1 MSITQIVHDTLSTNL
16 LCGVLTLAAVMLSPN
31 LAAAQDWDLLD
42 AVLAQYVSPVQREG
56 VHFNGVD
63 YEALAKDS
71 RYPQLL
77 AQLENADPEA
87 LSSKQERLAFYINA
101 YNVYAIKMV
110 IDNMPLESIRDAG
123 SLFSPVWKKP
133 VGKIAGKPVTL
144 DQIEHAILRSMGE
157 PRIHF
162 AIVCASLS
170 CPNLRQE
177 AYRAVSIEQ
186 QLEDQT
192 QKFLEDDTKG
202 LVVAGSRVRLSQIF
216 DWFEEDFEA
225 IGGIEAFIRRYRD
238 LPEQIS
244 WRANLPYDWDLNH
257 Q

>member
-1 MSITQIVHDTLSTNL
+1 MPITQLVHDTLSTNV
-16 LCGVLTLAAVMLSPN
+16 LCGALTLAAVLLSPN
-31 LAAAQDWDLLD
+31 AAQAADWNLLD
-42 AVLAQYVSPVQREG
+42 AVLEQYVAPAQRAG
-56 VHFNGVD
+56 IRFHGVD
-63 YEALAKDS
+63 YESLAKDS
-71 RYPQLL
+71 RYGQLL
-77 AQLENADPEA
+77 TQIETTEPATLTNRE
-87 LSSKQERLAFYINA
+87 ERLAFYINA

-110 IDNMPLESIRDAG
+110 IDNMPMDSIRDAG
-123 SLFSPVWKKP
+123 SLFTPVWKKP
-133 VGKIAGKPVTL
+133 AGYIAGEPVTL

-177 AYRAVSIEQ
+177 AYRAEKLEQ
-186 QLEDQT
+186 QLEDQAER
-192 QKFLEDDTKG
+192 FLHDDTKG
-202 LVVAGSRVRLSQIF
+202 LAIEGSRVRLSQIF

-225 IGGIEAFIRRYRD
+225 AGGVEAFVRRYHA

>member
-1 MSITQIVHDTLSTNL
+1 MSITQFMHDTQSISVLW
-16 LCGVLTLAAVMLSPN
+16 GGLTLAALLLSPN
-31 LAAAQDWDLLD
+31 AAQAGDWDLLD
-42 AVLAQYVSPVQREG
+42 AVLAQYVAPVQRADIRF
-56 VHFNGVD
+56 HGVD
-63 YEALAKDS
+63 YGALAVDP

-77 AQLENADPEA
+77 TQIEASKPDQMHNAD
-87 LSSKQERLAFYINA
+87 ERLAFYINA

-110 IDNMPLESIRDAG
+110 IDNLPMDSIRDAG
-123 SLFSPVWKKP
+123 SLFTSVWKKP
-133 VGKIAGKPVTL
+133 VGNIAGEPVTL
-144 DQIEHAILRSMGE
+144 DEIEHAILRPMGE

-177 AYRAVSIEQ
+177 AYRAEKLEE
-186 QLEDQT
+186 QLEDQAR
-192 QKFLEDDTKG
+192 KFLHDDTKG
-202 LVVAGSRVRLSQIF
+202 LTIEGGRVRLSQIF
-216 DWFEEDFEA
+216 DWFEEDFETS
-225 IGGIEAFIRRYRD
+225 GGVEAFVRSYLD